1 MVSNAVRSI
10 WAEPRAPQ
18 PPARVWR
25 DWVLVAVLVATAI
38 LEGIFRQ
45 DVIWRPVALVL
56 AVALVFPLLW
66 RRTHPLAAVAVTFGV
81 LIAVTVAA
89 LFGADGPGGA
99 GHRGVRAA
107 VPLRAVPLG
116 VRS

>member
-10 WAEPRAPQ
+10 WAEPRAPH

-25 DWVLVAVLVATAI
+25 DWLLVAVLVSTAI
-38 LEGIFRQ
+38 LEGIFRE
-45 DVIWRPVALVL
+45 DVIWRPVALGL

-81 LIAVTVAA
+81 HIAVMVAA
-89 LFGADGPGGA
+89 LFGADGP
-99 GHRGVRAA
+99 V
-107 VPLRAVPLG
+107 
-116 VRS
+116 